1 MDKALQQQ
9 VGMVDPR
16 KRILDMA
23 MSDEIE
29 NLHEKIRVLQNRKHK
44 EENERMQKVLA
55 KKKASIIRS
64 L

>member
-44 EENERMQKVLA
+44 EENERMQKALA